1 MKNKE
6 INKQKK
12 KKDLDINII
21 QSKKG
26 SKTQTKIIKKRIKQ
40 NRTEQNQTWRK
51 NRGT

>member
-1 MKNKE
+1 MKNME
-6 INKQKK
+6 NNNK

-26 SKTQTKIIKKRIKQ
+26 SMKTQTKIIKKERI
-40 NRTEQNQTWRK
+40 EQNQTWRK